1 MPSAF
6 QQLSSVR
13 VAHNFTRAPSISEM
27 TRRGPVLKWLGTEP
41 VILLQ
46 YRFTK
51 DGNNVSEYH
60 LKSQDRVKGAG
71 IKTAS
76 ALPLHSQWCTC

>member
-13 VAHNFTRAPSISEM
+13 VAHNFTRAPRISEM
-27 TRRGPVLKWLGTEP
+27 ARRGPVLKWLGTEP

-51 DGNNVSEYH
+51 DGNNMGITPPEITGQSEGSWH
-60 LKSQDRVKGAG
+60 QD
-71 IKTAS
+71 S
-76 ALPLHSQWCTC
+76 